1 MNKITKIIV
10 SLTALFMLTA
20 CRVDTTRGGTN
31 SVMNYISTTEYSIP
45 RSVEEKIE
53 AKHKT
58 IVITEFIQ
66 DPRTSKFGDTA
77 VKVSNFINSA
87 QAKMLEENYEL
98 ISTDTNTMGRNGT
111 AISVTLIF
119 QKQETYIKPLG

>member
-1 MNKITKIIV
+1 MKKITKIIV
-10 SLTALFMLTA
+10 SLASLLMLTA
-20 CRVDTTRGGTN
+20 CRVDTTRGGNN
-31 SVMNYISTTEYSIP
+31 SVMNYVSTTEYSIP

-53 AKHKT
+53 EKHKT

-66 DPRTSKFGDTA
+66 DPASSKFGNTA
-77 VKVSNFINSA
+77 VRISNFINSA

-98 ISTDTNTMGRNGT
+98 ISTDTNTMGRSGT